1 MLCIQK
7 RCPHGQIFNS
17 DSDSWPCEEESYE
30 PIELQFWDEN
40 AKNPVENFTKNANY
54 LVVAPTSGLFGM
66 GSLFTDF
73 PGSTKLLA
81 NGALTV
87 KKAKT

>member
-17 DSDSWPCEEESYE
+17 DSDSWPCEKESYE
-30 PIELQFWDEN
+30 LKDLQFWDEN
-40 AKNPVENFTKNANY
+40 ATNPDENFVKNKNY
-54 LVVAPTSGLFGM
+54 LVVAPTSGLFGK
-66 GSLFTDF
+66 GSLFIDF
-73 PGSTKLLA
+73 PGSTKLLT
-81 NGALTV
+81 NGTLTV